1 MKNNN
6 QTNYIQSAGGKIYV
20 EIDYPTHKL
29 PRPAIII
36 AHGLRSYYPGFLD
49 MFAKAVR
56 KAGFISVKFHFLGTG
71 KSDGKFEDKTTSAML
86 KNYED
91 VIDFISSKQDIS
103 NIGVVG
109 RSNAGTLAVI
119 HGPDKRIKAYSL
131 LAPSAYFSKAMS
143 KFVKNGT
150 VKGKFFYH
158 KSYKRKHTKGE
169 GRLPLDFLSEIKK
182 FEPLIYKNAP
192 KMKRIAIFQ
201 SAKDE
206 ACNIEEGHFD
216 YWRKHLP
223 EPRKLVLIEGG
234 SHSYKGHKQFVINES
249 IKWLKKYL

>member
-1 MKNNN
+1 MLKFQAPNKEQLKKDNLCEI
-6 QTNYIQSAGGKIYV
+6 TTKKIILKAPA
-20 EIDYPTHKL
+20 EKFTSSLAIPTHKL

-103 NIGVVG
+103 TSAVVG

-131 LAPSAYFSKAMS
+131 LAPSAYFSNGN
-143 KFVKNGT
+143 VK
-150 VKGKFFYH
+150 
-158 KSYKRKHTKGE
+158 
-169 GRLPLDFLSEIKK
+169 I
-182 FEPLIYKNAP
+182 
-192 KMKRIAIFQ
+192 
-201 SAKDE
+201 
-206 ACNIEEGHFD
+206 C
-216 YWRKHLP
+216 
-223 EPRKLVLIEGG
+223 
-234 SHSYKGHKQFVINES
+234 
-249 IKWLKKYL
+249 